1 MPCCPA
7 RPLARG
13 PVTSPNRMRT
23 HCGGRNGGKTRNRI
37 ITPLP
42 RLVSGSLLLSAPPT
56 GGSPGNCDSRV
67 VAGIRSRVGRERRPR
82 GQARLYHPKVS
93 LTWNIFI

>member
-23 HCGGRNGGKTRNRI
+23 HCGGRNGDKTWSRI
-37 ITPLP
+37 TTPLRP
-42 RLVSGSLLLSAPPT
+42 LVSGSLPPSAPPT
-56 GGSPGNCDSRV
+56 GGSRGNCDSRA
-67 VAGIRSRVGRERRPR
+67 VAGIRSRVGKERRPR
-82 GQARLYHPKVS
+82 GQASLYHPKVS
-93 LTWNIFI
+93 LTYNILI